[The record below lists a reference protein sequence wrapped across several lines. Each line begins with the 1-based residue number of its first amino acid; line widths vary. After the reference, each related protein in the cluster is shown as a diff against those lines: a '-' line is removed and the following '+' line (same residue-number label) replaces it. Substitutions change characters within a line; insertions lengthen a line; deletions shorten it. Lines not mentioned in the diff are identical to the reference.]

1 MLRQWKNNKKIGLL
15 AAVLVLLGVGGG
27 LLWKNAR
34 PVPTAPEVIPL
45 VRTAVVRADE
55 NGAQHTYSG
64 EVRGRYESP
73 LAFRVGGKVTQRYV
87 QAGSAVKAGDLLL
100 ELDPKDLQQAVNST
114 AAQVASAES
123 QLKLAESNLARY
135 RQLYEQGAVSQ
146 AALDQYQNAYD
157 VAQAAARQAGA
168 QYAQGSNQLG
178 YSSLYADKAGVV
190 SSVNVEAG
198 QVVSAG
204 QMVLTLVQDG
214 EREIE
219 ISVPENRLADLQKA
233 ERLQAAFWALP
244 GVLAEGRVR
253 EVAPMADQATRTYK
267 VRISLATAPA
277 EIKLGMTA
285 SVKVAGTAPA
295 ASLYVPLSALY
306 QAGEQANVW
315 VVEEGVA
322 VLRPVKV
329 GAFGDGKIRILSGL
343 QAGETVVTAGVHKL
357 RDGQRVRIMGGDAL

>member
-1 MLRQWKNNKKIGLL
+1 MFRQAKRNKKIGLL
-15 AAVLVLLGVGGG
+15 AAVLVLVGVGG
-27 LLWKNAR
+27 LLWKQAQ
-34 PVPTAPEVIPL
+34 PVPTAPEAIPL
-45 VRTAVVRADE
+45 VRTAVVGVDE
-55 NGAQHTYSG
+55 NGGQHTYSG

-73 LAFRVGGKVTQRYV
+73 LAFRVGGKITQRYV

-100 ELDPKDLQQAVNST
+100 ELDPKDLQQVANSA
-114 AAQVASAES
+114 AAQVAAAES

-135 RQLYEQGAVSQ
+135 RQLYAQGAVSQ
-146 AALDQYQNAYD
+146 AVLDQYQNAYA
-157 VAQAAARQAGA
+157 VAEAAARQAGA
-168 QYAQGSNQLG
+168 QYVQGANQLD

-190 SSVNVEAG
+190 SAVNVEAG

-204 QMVLTLVQDG
+204 QTVLTLVQEG

-233 ERLQAAFWALP
+233 ERLEAAFWALP

-253 EVAPMADQATRTYK
+253 EVAPMADPATRTYK
-267 VRISLATAPA
+267 VRISLVKAPA

-295 ASLYVPLSALY
+295 TALYVPLSALY
-306 QAGEQANVW
+306 QVGERANVW
-315 VVEEGVA
+315 VVEAGIA
-322 VLRPVKV
+322 ALRPVQV

-357 RDGQRVRIMGGDAL
+357 HDGQRVRLMGGDAL